1 MRLLFEMDKK
11 DYKENGTVGIRP
23 SVRGIIVKDKKIA
36 MIYSKKYNYYKF
48 PGGGALAGDNIKLL
62 KKYTNRFIYDIM
74 CL

>member
-23 SVRGIIVKDKKIA
+23 SVCGIIVKNEKIA

-48 PGGGALAGDNIKLL
+48 PGEGALAGDNIKLL
-62 KKYTNRFIYDIM
+62 KK
-74 CL
+74 